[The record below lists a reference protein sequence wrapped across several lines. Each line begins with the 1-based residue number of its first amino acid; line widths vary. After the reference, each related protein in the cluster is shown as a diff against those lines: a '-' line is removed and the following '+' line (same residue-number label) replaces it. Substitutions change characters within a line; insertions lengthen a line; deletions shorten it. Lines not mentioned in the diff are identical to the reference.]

1 MAKGQKK
8 TVSIL
13 LPEELYQELSRQA
26 EASSRS
32 LSSYIR
38 VVLTAH
44 LEYLRRFRKLCGGRE
59 VFYFPKR
66 VDNG

>member
-1 MAKGQKK
+1 MAKGQNK
-8 TVSIL
+8 TFTIL

-38 VVLTAH
+38 VILTAH
-44 LEYLRRFRKLCGGRE
+44 LEYLRRFRKL
-59 VFYFPKR
+59 
-66 VDNG
+66 

>member
-1 MAKGQKK
+1 MAKGQKE

-38 VVLTAH
+38 VILTAH
-44 LEYLRRFRKLCGGRE
+44 LEYLRRFRKL
-59 VFYFPKR
+59 
-66 VDNG
+66 

>member
-44 LEYLRRFRKLCGGRE
+44 LEYLRRFRKL
-59 VFYFPKR
+59 
-66 VDNG
+66 

>member
-1 MAKGQKK
+1 MREGPKK
-8 TVSIL
+8 TICVVV
-13 LPEELYQELSRQA
+13 PEELYQELSRQA

-44 LEYLRRFRKLCGGRE
+44 LEYLRRFRKL
-59 VFYFPKR
+59 
-66 VDNG
+66 